1 MEFKVLDTVQTG
13 KVEKHKAGYSH
24 QKAVILCVSDYSKYD
39 RGIQYTILGWD
50 DRNKRYWACDGFKEE
65 DFVFLLH
72 NSKEDI
78 IKKAKDSKLYRA
90 TLDWMTTK
98 YKETWES
105 LDCKN
110 KKGTIKI
117 ENPKVIYHEDLSKIS
132 QSVDMLKEVYGTR
145 SLTSTIDLG
154 ENLVS
159 FTLDDT
165 VICRSLLEGIME
177 IHNMKDIRVVFIGDD
192 FIVGSSD
199 ILSEMGL

>member
-1 MEFKVLDTVQTG
+1 MEFRVLDTVQIG
-13 KVEKHKAGYSH
+13 KVEQYKAGYSN
-24 QKAVILCVSDYSKYD
+24 QKAVILSVDDYSVYD
-39 RGIQYTILGWD
+39 RGIRYTLLGWD
-50 DRNKRYWACDGFKEE
+50 DRQKRYWACCGFKEE
-65 DFVFLLH
+65 ELIFLLH

-78 IKKAKDSKLYRA
+78 IKKAKTSKLYRA
-90 TLDWMTTK
+90 TLDWMTTE
-98 YKETWES
+98 YKKTWES
-105 LDCKN
+105 LGCKK

-117 ENPKVIYHEDLSKIS
+117 ENPKVIYHEDLSKIN

-192 FIVGSSD
+192 FIVGNSD